1 MQDGKIKNWGLPQI
15 VRIVTWFQKDIPT
28 CSELSLFIDKVRNVN
43 LYYSKIY
50 LVFSVSKVFV
60 IRYCFLIIQNMN

>member
-28 CSELSLFIDKVRNVN
+28 CSELSLFIDKVRNAN
-43 LYYSKIY
+43 SYHFKI
-50 LVFSVSKVFV
+50 LVFSVSKLFL
-60 IRYCFLIIQNMN
+60 IGYCF